1 LVLTVADPT
10 AAKQLDFFV
19 GRFSPEIATQ
29 ARGVLKRVRARLPG
43 AVEMVYDKANAL
55 VVGFGPTEKP
65 SEAVLSV
72 VVYPRWILL
81 YFLQGAALADRNGL
95 LKGAGKIGRHIRLT
109 GAKTLD
115 DPLVRELMDDAVEL
129 MEVRF
134 TPGQKSR
141 VVIRQVAASRRSRL
155 TN

>member
-1 LVLTVADPT
+1 MPDPT
-10 AAKQLDFFV
+10 PAKQLDVFV

-29 ARGVLKRVRARLPG
+29 ARAVLKKVRARLPG

-65 SEAVLSV
+65 SEAVFSV

-81 YFLQGAALADRNGL
+81 YFLQGAALADPNGL

-109 GAKTLD
+109 DAKTLE
-115 DPLVRELMDDAVEL
+115 DPLVGELMDDAVEL
-129 MEVRF
+129 MEVPF
-134 TPGQKSR
+134 PPGQKAR
-141 VVIRQVAASRRSRL
+141 IVIRQVAAAKRRR
-155 TN
+155 